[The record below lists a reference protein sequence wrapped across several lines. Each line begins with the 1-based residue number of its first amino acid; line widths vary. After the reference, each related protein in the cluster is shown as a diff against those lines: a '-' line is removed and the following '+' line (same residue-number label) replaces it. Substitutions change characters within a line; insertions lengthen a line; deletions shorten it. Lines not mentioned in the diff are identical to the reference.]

1 MQLLTK
7 YKKILYMG
15 FRAALK
21 FSINQ
26 PSLARLE
33 RGLVP
38 CLVCALRFAQEASTV
53 TPGAA
58 IGAHVQAG
66 RHQLRKPL
74 YKARLSP

>member
-21 FSINQ
+21 FSKNQ
-26 PSLARLE
+26 PSLERLE

-38 CLVCALRFAQEASTV
+38 CLGCALRFAQEASTV
-53 TPGAA
+53 ACSAGVFFKARDHNFAA
-58 IGAHVQAG
+58 I
-66 RHQLRKPL
+66 LTWDK
-74 YKARLSP
+74 